1 MKRKQWAGW
10 GPGEQPEQHY
20 LIEPR
25 ALAGGGDIR
34 HVSEYL
40 RASGWR
46 DRSKKDGPLALE
58 SPDRTVRISYDPYVQ
73 PGGWA
78 IRGAARGHQAEWWA
92 TLGRQTP
99 VEIVAG
105 LTDALTQPPS
115 AHAPNVWAPL
125 KEQRWQLQ
133 SEGRHYTATSR
144 DGSAWLHFRQDA
156 HGNALWWSGAGD
168 PHGSGWN
175 AQFAPTTSMHLVAAF
190 SAALASP
197 EPVMRPRGR
206 VPHTAKI
213 RTTSVSVLPSQ
224 LSAWQQARITAA
236 RATTWARNWNS
247 NRPRTAPR
255 PHTPASGTRAR
266 TRR

>member
-1 MKRKQWAGW
+1 MTKQQWAGW

-58 SPDRTVRISYDPYVQ
+58 SPDRTIRISYDPYIQ

-78 IRGAARGHQAEWWA
+78 IHGAARGHQAAWWA

-125 KEQRWQLQ
+125 EEQHWHLQ
-133 SEGRHYTATSR
+133 PQGRHYTATST
-144 DGSAWLHFRQDA
+144 DGSAWMHFRQDA
-156 HGNALWWSGAGD
+156 PGNALWWSGAGD
-168 PHGSGWN
+168 PHSSGWS
-175 AQFAPTTSMHLVAAF
+175 AQFAPTTPIHLVQAF
-190 SAALASP
+190 AAALASP

-206 VPHTAKI
+206 IPHHAKI
-213 RTTSVSVLPSQ
+213 HTTSVSVLPSQ

-236 RATTWARNWNS
+236 RAATWARTWNAG
-247 NRPRTAPR
+247 RPRTTAR
-255 PHTPASGTRAR
+255 PHTPAGGNR

>member
-1 MKRKQWAGW
+1 MKRKQWASW

-46 DRSKKDGPLALE
+46 DRSKKDGPLTLE
-58 SPDRTVRISYDPYVQ
+58 SPDRTIRISYDPYIQ

-105 LTDALTQPPS
+105 LTDALTQPRS
-115 AHAPNVWAPL
+115 AHAPDVWAPL
-125 KEQRWQLQ
+125 KEQRWQLE

-156 HGNALWWSGAGD
+156 QGNALWWSGAGD
-168 PHGSGWN
+168 PRQRLERPVRPHHPD
-175 AQFAPTTSMHLVAAF
+175 APRRCLLRRARQPGAGD
-190 SAALASP
+190 AP
-197 EPVMRPRGR
+197 PRTR
-206 VPHTAKI
+206 PHTTKI

-236 RATTWARNWNS
+236 RAATWARSWNA

-255 PHTPASGTRAR
+255 PTPRRRHRAR
-266 TRR
+266 R